1 MKTSIRKGGMSNITT
16 IRRWSEER
24 KWGKNMRVPVYSLL
38 KGNNPYARYKTE
50 KLRSIKII
58 NIYKHQF

>member
-1 MKTSIRKGGMSNITT
+1 MKIPIRKSGTSNITT

-24 KWGKNMRVPVYSLL
+24 KWGKNMRAPVDSLF
-38 KGNNPYARYKTE
+38 KGNNQYALYKTE
-50 KLRSIKII
+50 KLRCIKII